1 MPPAFGAIVWG
12 QWRTLLNV
20 RRGTRLSS
28 AGLATAILSLWFG
41 AWAFSAAAL
50 GLACAKPSS
59 AGSLQVGLPA
69 AFLLLCGL
77 WQLTP
82 VMISSQGASLDVKRL
97 LVYPVTARQLYPM
110 DLLLRLTSNP
120 ELLLLVTG
128 GTLGITVNP
137 QLAGKMTP
145 AAAAMLVLFNL
156 CAASGL
162 RQQIERLAARRR
174 LREMVGLLFL
184 IAVALPQL
192 VLAAGAASRFAEWI
206 TLATATWW
214 PWTAAARLALGELAL
229 AHWAILVGWTG
240 AAWIFG
246 HWQFKR
252 ALRSETGGEARDA
265 AAPARLRAGRLLE
278 RWVSSLLPDPL
289 AALTLK
295 ELLTLGRTPRF
306 RLVFLMGFT
315 FGVLIFL
322 PMMLR
327 QQGLG
332 TPAWA
337 EYRLTMVA
345 VYALLLLGDA
355 VFWNIF
361 GFDRSAAQIYFTAP
375 QEFGWVLVG
384 KNLAAMVFVLLEV
397 SGVALV
403 WRLIGMPVRSQEVVE
418 TYAVTVV
425 LCLYLMGTGNLVSL
439 YYPRAASPD
448 RSMGATSSFSVRI
461 LLLLAYPVLAS
472 PVLLAYAAR
481 YAFQSRLAFYLTLGF
496 AATLGVFYYGFAL
509 GSASVRALRRREL
522 FLDTL
527 RQGGGPATMG

>member
-1 MPPAFGAIVWG
+1 MTPAVRAIVWA

-20 RRGTRLSS
+20 RRGVRLSS
-28 AGLATAILSLWFG
+28 AALAAAILSLWFG
-41 AWAFSAAAL
+41 AWVFSAAAL

-59 AGSLQVGLPA
+59 AGPLQASLPA

-120 ELLLLVTG
+120 ELLLLLAG
-128 GTLGITVNP
+128 ATLGIMANP
-137 QLAGKMTP
+137 GLAGMMAP
-145 AAAAMLVLFNL
+145 AAAAVLVLFNL

-162 RQQIERLAARRR
+162 RQQIERIAARRR
-174 LREMVGLLFL
+174 LREVVGLLFV

-192 VLAAGAASRFAEWI
+192 VLATGAAGRFAEWI
-206 TLATATWW
+206 ASATAAWW
-214 PWTAAARLALGELAL
+214 PWTAAARLALGDLAP
-229 AHWAILVGWTG
+229 AHWAILIGWTG

-246 HWQFKR
+246 HWQFERGLKNE
-252 ALRSETGGEARDA
+252 SGGERRAQ
-265 AAPARLRAGRLLE
+265 AAPAGFRTGRLLE

-327 QQGLG
+327 EQGLG

-337 EYRLTMVA
+337 VYRLTMVA
-345 VYALLLLGDA
+345 AYALLLLGDA

-375 QEFGWVLVG
+375 LQFGWVLAG

-448 RSMGATSSFSVRI
+448 RSMGATSAFSIRI

-472 PVLLAYAAR
+472 PVILAYAAR

-496 AATLGVFYYGFAL
+496 AAALGAVYYGFAL
-509 GSASVRALRRREL
+509 GSASDRALRRREF

-527 RQGGGPATMG
+527 RQGSGPATMG

>member
-1 MPPAFGAIVWG
+1 MTPAVGAIVWA

-20 RRGTRLSS
+20 RRGVRLSS
-28 AGLATAILSLWFG
+28 ATLATAILSLWFG
-41 AWAFSAAAL
+41 AWVFGAAAI
-50 GLACAKPSS
+50 GVACAKPSS
-59 AGSLQVGLPA
+59 ASSLQTGLPA

-97 LVYPVTARQLYPM
+97 LVYPLAARQLYPV
-110 DLLLRLTSNP
+110 DLVLRLTSNP
-120 ELLLLVTG
+120 ELLLLLTG
-128 GTLGITVNP
+128 ATLGITVNP
-137 QLAGKMTP
+137 QLAGNMAP
-145 AAAAMLVLFNL
+145 AAAAILVLFNL

-162 RQQIERLAARRR
+162 RQQIERLTSRRR
-174 LREMVGLLFL
+174 LREVVALLFL
-184 IAVALPQL
+184 VGVALPQL
-192 VLAAGAASRFAEWI
+192 VLATGAARRYSEWI
-206 TLATATWW
+206 TLATAAWW
-214 PWTAAARLALGELAL
+214 PWTAAARLALGDWAP

-246 HWQFKR
+246 HWQFERGLKNE
-252 ALRSETGGEARDA
+252 SGGARHA
-265 AAPARLRAGRLLE
+265 GAAPTRFRASPLLE

-295 ELLTLGRTPRF
+295 ELLTLARTPRF

-327 QQGLG
+327 QEGLG

-355 VFWNIF
+355 VFWNVF
-361 GFDRSAAQIYFTAP
+361 GFDRSSAQVYFTAP
-375 QEFGWVLVG
+375 LDFSWVLAG

-403 WRLIGMPVRSQEVVE
+403 WRLMGMPVRSQEVVE

-448 RSMGATSSFSVRI
+448 RSMGATSAFSVRI
-461 LLLLAYPVLAS
+461 LLLLAYPVLAA
-472 PVLLAYAAR
+472 PVVLAYAAR
-481 YAFQSRLAFYLTLGF
+481 YAFQSRLAFYLALGF
-496 AATLGVFYYGFAL
+496 AATLGGFYYGFAL
-509 GSASVRALRRREL
+509 GSASARALRRREH
-522 FLDTL
+522 FLEFL
-527 RQGGGPATMG
+527 RQGGGPATTG